1 MYCLKNPL
9 YYKCILK
16 FFINLLKNPAQNEL
30 DFSCCKKRNQSL
42 SLPCQHGCKA
52 HPQAVAIF
60 VQFVEFTKVFV
71 VLDELPVPVIFL

>member
-1 MYCLKNPL
+1 MYNLKIPL

-16 FFINLLKNPAQNEL
+16 FFINLLKNPAHPEL
-30 DFSCCKKRNQSL
+30 DFSSCKKRNRSL

-52 HPQAVAIF
+52 HSQAIAMF